1 MPYYVYKISAGITD
15 LLKNVDLQS
24 EFESFKEAKNYV
36 KENRPQVASDE
47 NSTLKI
53 IFAENAL
60 QAEEQ
65 LMEKRDAP
73 ILQEWEK

>member
-1 MPYYVYKISAGITD
+1 MPYFVYKITPGITN
-15 LLKNVDLQS
+15 LLKNLELAS
-24 EFESFKEAKNYV
+24 EFESFKEAKNFV
-36 KENRPQVASDE
+36 KDQRPSLAEN

-53 IFAENAL
+53 IFADNSL